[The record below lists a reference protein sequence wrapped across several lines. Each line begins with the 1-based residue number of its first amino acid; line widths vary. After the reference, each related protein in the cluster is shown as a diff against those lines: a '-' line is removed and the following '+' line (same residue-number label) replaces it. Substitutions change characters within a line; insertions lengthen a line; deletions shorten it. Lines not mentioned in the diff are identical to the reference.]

1 MNQYVLMLCTSII
14 GFVFGISFLS
24 MYIGLGDDAGSWAEW
39 IGSLATIVAGIWAYK
54 RFSVSRQERFEV
66 TEPRIELRTREA
78 ESKEND
84 NGIVN
89 SYQIKIANLIER
101 PTSIVRTGFYYFLVN
116 EEPKV
121 GNQVFSKEFKFMTK
135 NNRLEFDDYVIAEFS
150 IVYIYNYLDAAR
162 MIGKI
167 KESDK
172 ELKAVPFVEFAAFK
186 TPILF
191 LDKSSVIN
199 LEGLKIQA
207 EEIVQQEKI
216 LENLN
221 EQFKNR

>member
-1 MNQYVLMLCTSII
+1 
-14 GFVFGISFLS
+14 
-24 MYIGLGDDAGSWAEW
+24 
-39 IGSLATIVAGIWAYK
+39 
-54 RFSVSRQERFEV
+54 
-66 TEPRIELRTREA
+66 
-78 ESKEND
+78 
-84 NGIVN
+84 
-89 SYQIKIANLIER
+89 
-101 PTSIVRTGFYYFLVN
+101 
-116 EEPKV
+116 
-121 GNQVFSKEFKFMTK
+121 MTK

-150 IVYIYNYLDAAR
+150 IVYIYNYLDAVR
-162 MIGKI
+162 MFGKI